1 MDSPKYTHDIPKI
14 GDWEDDDIG
23 PKCPPWV
30 GFLIMAFGSVSL
42 WALIIY
48 AVCKVAKWFTII
60 ATAFALAACISAS
73 AYRHVTNSAAAVVP
87 PFGYVAMCVAAP
99 ATDMCSGGTDSPRV
113 ITLNAKTFGALD
125 EVNRY
130 GNSLPEREDIAAFG
144 QPEKWVEPGEEGGDC
159 EDIAMFKRRA
169 LIKRGFPSEALLLA
183 VARDWTGDGHA
194 VLIATTD
201 HGSFVLDNKNM
212 MIVPIAD
219 SPYLFLKMQSAR
231 RPFVWVDMTGAA
243 GVDQALPPIGEAPF
257 VAGLQ

>member
-1 MDSPKYTHDIPKI
+1 MTRHDIPKI
-14 GDWEDDDIG
+14 GKWEDDDAG

-30 GFLIMAFGSVSL
+30 GFSILAFGSLSF

-48 AVCKVAKWFTII
+48 LVWQLAKKITVIVTI
-60 ATAFALAACISAS
+60 AALAGCATGAIPAP
-73 AYRHVTNSAAAVVP
+73 VTNSAAAVMP
-87 PFGYVAMCVAAP
+87 PFGYVAMCVANS

-113 ITLNAKTFGALD
+113 ITLNATSFAALD

-130 GNSLPEREDIAAFG
+130 GNLLPERDDEAAFG
-144 QPEKWVEPGEEGGDC
+144 RSEVWVEPGEDGGDC

-169 LIKRGFPSEALLLA
+169 LIKKGFPVESLLLA

-194 VLIATTD
+194 VLIASTD
-201 HGSFVLDNKNM
+201 KGAFVLDNKNAM
-212 MIVPIAD
+212 VVPIAE

-243 GVDQALPPIGEAPF
+243 GVASELPPVGQAPF